1 MSEYILRTNNLSKQY
16 GNDFALENINV
27 SIKKGEIYGFIG
39 QNGAGKST
47 LLRLVTGLAFPSS
60 GSIELF
66 GNDNSNKLT
75 DAEKR
80 MGAIIENPA
89 LFPNMNAYENLE
101 VHRLQ
106 KGIPGK
112 ECIKKTLAL
121 VGLTDTG
128 VKKVKN
134 FSLGMKQRLGL
145 AMALLSD
152 PEFLILDE
160 PTNGLDP
167 IGIVELRELIRK
179 LNREKGLTVLISS
192 HILGEL
198 YQLATTYG
206 IIHEGKL
213 LEELTLKELDEKCR
227 QHLKIKVDDV
237 TKGATVLE
245 SDLGLTDFEIMPD
258 GTINL
263 YQHLDDVRTVSKTL
277 TDNGLVIEHFA
288 RAGDSLESYFS
299 KLVGGGRHE

>member
-1 MSEYILRTNNLSKQY
+1 MNDYILKTQGLT
-16 GNDFALENINV
+16 
-27 SIKKGEIYGFIG
+27 KKYKNHHAVDQVDLTIRKGDIYGFIG

-47 LLRLVTGLAFPSS
+47 MIRLVTGLAFPT
-60 GSIELF
+60 GGTMEIF
-66 GNDNSNKLT
+66 GR
-75 DAEKR
+75 DARTGLNEVQKR

-89 LFPNMNAYENLE
+89 LFPEMTAYENLE
-101 VHRLQ
+101 VHRRQ
-106 KGIPGK
+106 KGIPGR
-112 ECIKKTLAL
+112 ECIDQTLEL

>member
-1 MSEYILRTNNLSKQY
+1 
-16 GNDFALENINV
+16 
-27 SIKKGEIYGFIG
+27 
-39 QNGAGKST
+39 
-47 LLRLVTGLAFPSS
+47 
-60 GSIELF
+60 
-66 GNDNSNKLT
+66 
-75 DAEKR
+75 
-80 MGAIIENPA
+80 
-89 LFPNMNAYENLE
+89 
-101 VHRLQ
+101 
-106 KGIPGK
+106 KGIPGR
-112 ECIKKTLAL
+112 ECIDQTLEL

-227 QHLKIKVDDV
+227 QHLKINVADV
-237 TKGATVLE
+237 TTGATVQI
-245 SDLGLTDFEIMPD
+245 G
-258 GTINL
+258 
-263 YQHLDDVRTVSKTL
+263 
-277 TDNGLVIEHFA
+277 
-288 RAGDSLESYFS
+288 RASCRE
-299 KLVGGGRHE
+299 

>member
-1 MSEYILRTNNLSKQY
+1 MNDYILKTQGLT
-16 GNDFALENINV
+16 
-27 SIKKGEIYGFIG
+27 KKYKNHHAVDQVDLTIRKGDIYGFIG

-47 LLRLVTGLAFPSS
+47 MIRLVTGLAFPT
-60 GSIELF
+60 GGTMEIF
-66 GNDNSNKLT
+66 GR
-75 DAEKR
+75 DARTGLNEAQKR

-89 LFPNMNAYENLE
+89 LFPEMTAYENLE
-101 VHRLQ
+101 VHRRQ
-106 KGIPGK
+106 KGIPGR
-112 ECIKKTLAL
+112 ECIDQTLEL